1 MDVAANSALLTME
14 RKIDELPLLPQVLVR
29 ILQLDPDMD
38 NYFEEFG
45 KLTKEDPAFAVRV
58 IALANSSASSP
69 VAPVVSIREALARMG
84 VETIRSLVAS
94 LAVQRVFLP
103 TKPNEISLWQ
113 HSVFTALASAKIA
126 EIVPALDVNPAESY
140 LVGLLHDIGR
150 FVMFEH
156 AAPELLAVDESQ
168 WETPEELIEA
178 DVEVYKFTHCELG
191 YRACVHWKL
200 PETVCDA
207 IRMHHTPIEGEIP
220 PSSPEAQQF
229 CLQAAD
235 RLALALLQRDDF
247 EETPED
253 TRLQRIEDTCLITE
267 ESRTVLP
274 PAQLAKHLDSLYAE
288 GHNLLDGLGFD

>member
-1 MDVAANSALLTME
+1 ME

-29 ILQLDPDMD
+29 ILQIDPESE

-58 IALANSSASSP
+58 IALANSSASAP
-69 VAPVVSIREALARMG
+69 VAPVVSIREALTRMG
-84 VETIRSLVAS
+84 VATIRSLVAS

-113 HSVFTALASAKIA
+113 HSVFTAFTAAKIA
-126 EIVPALDVNPAESY
+126 ELVPKLKIDPAESY

-178 DVEVYKFTHCELG
+178 DVQVYKFTHSELG
-191 YRACVHWKL
+191 YRACVHWQL
-200 PETVCDA
+200 PETICEA
-207 IRMHHTPIEGEIP
+207 IRLHHTPIEGKILAG
-220 PSSPEAQQF
+220 SPEAQQF

-235 RLALALLQRDDF
+235 RLALSLLQSDDF
-247 EETPED
+247 DGLPEEARE
-253 TRLQRIEDTCLITE
+253 QRIADTCLTSEMCRSI
-267 ESRTVLP
+267 LP
-274 PAQLAKHLDSLYAE
+274 PAQLVQHVDGLYADSKQ
-288 GHNLLDGLGFD
+288 LLGGLGFN